1 MYLFSTLHRAYGLP
15 LSTGMIKA
23 QDEDF
28 RVDEI
33 MPVTPSGVGEHLWLQ
48 IRKTGCNTDWL
59 ARQLAQW
66 AEVKPMAVSY
76 AGLKDRHGV
85 TTQWFSIHLPG
96 QADPNLSSLSL
107 EGVEILQH
115 KRHDRKLKRGTLS
128 GNCFKLWIREIKG
141 DRDEL
146 EQRLAHIKHAG
157 IPNYFGEQRF
167 GHGMANLEKAER
179 LFQGGI
185 KRMKRH
191 QRSLYL
197 SAARSWLFNR
207 VLSERVER
215 GDWNHF
221 ITGDVLML
229 DGKSACFSDD
239 GSADLKARVRS
250 RELHPTGPLWGRGR
264 SMAEAECLLLEQ
276 GIVEQMPVLAQGLEA
291 AGLKQE
297 RRALR
302 LIPEQLDWQWQDEQ
316 TLELQFCLPSGT
328 YATMLVRELVTQLL
342 PDNS

>member
-1 MYLFSTLHRAYGLP
+1 MYIFSTLHRAYGQP
-15 LSTGMIKA
+15 LSSGLIKT

-33 MPVTPSGVGEHLWLQ
+33 MPVVPSGEGEHLWLQ
-48 IRKTGCNTDWL
+48 IQKTGCNTDWL

-66 AEVKPMAVSY
+66 AQVKPMAVSY

-85 TTQWFSIHLPG
+85 TSQWFSIHLPG
-96 QADPNLSSLSL
+96 QADPDLSALKL
-107 EGVEILQH
+107 EGVEVLQQ

-128 GNCFKLWIREIKG
+128 GNCFKLWIRNIIG

-146 EQRLAHIKHAG
+146 EQRLLHVSHAG

-191 QRSLYL
+191 QRSIYL
-197 SAARSWLFNR
+197 SAARSWIFNR
-207 VLSERVER
+207 VLSERVAQ
-215 GDWNHF
+215 GNWNRF
-221 ITGDVLML
+221 IAGDVLML
-229 DGKSACFSDD
+229 DGKNACFTDD
-239 GSADLKARVRS
+239 GSVDLQARVES
-250 RELHPTGPLWGRGR
+250 RELHPTGPLWGRGH
-264 SMAEAECLLLEQ
+264 SMAESECGLLEQ
-276 GIVEQMPVLAQGLEA
+276 NIVEQLPILTQGLEH

-302 LIPEQLDWQWQDEQ
+302 LIPDNLNWQWQDEQ

-328 YATMLVRELVTQLL
+328 YATMLVRELVEQ
-342 PDNS
+342 NV